1 MKYLSFSLWGD
12 KPLYNVGT
20 IRNAE
25 LWKTIYPDWQMIVYY
40 DNSVPVDTIT
50 KLKELDVITIDM
62 TGQNIYGCFWR
73 FLVSNN
79 NDCEYAIFR
88 DSDSRVSEREK
99 LAVDEWINSG
109 KSLHVMRDHPAHG
122 IPYGNNSIGILA
134 GMWGIKGNI
143 YNFTHSINE
152 FIKGKNDYYGI
163 DQSFLKI
170 IYSLYE
176 NDNTTHDDF
185 FLKKPFPIKRVN
197 GRFIGERIGI
207 DENPVTN
214 DYKILLNK

>member
-40 DNSVPVDTIT
+40 DNSVPTETID

-62 TGQNIYGCFWR
+62 TGKNIYGMFWR
-73 FLVSNN
+73 FLAENLPDS
-79 NDCEYAIFR
+79 ELSIFR
-88 DSDSRVSEREK
+88 DSDSRITIREK

-122 IPYGNNSIGILA
+122 IPYGNISLGILG
-134 GMWGIKGNI
+134 GMWGIKSKKI
-143 YNFTHSINE
+143 PLSDMIFKFNE
-152 FIKGKNDYYGI
+152 NRDLKYGS
-163 DQSFLKI
+163 DQTFLKVVYDI
-170 IYSLYE
+170 FI
-176 NDNTTHDDF
+176 DDKITHDEF
-185 FLKKPFPIKRVN
+185 YEKKPFPIKREY
-197 GRFIGERIGI
+197 GRFVGDRI
-207 DENPVTN
+207 DEFDNPIGS
-214 DYKILLNK
+214 DYKAVI